1 MPLRKISFLCC
12 ILPVATGRR
21 GSPTPRAADRRPVR
35 LLTVLVVLTACWADA
50 QSSSAGDSPKPR
62 GTSQVRPADDRLQ
75 GLIHGLRRM
84 DADESGSLEADEIS
98 DRARPYIERWAR
110 LADLDPSKPLP
121 IPELEKALHQH
132 YGNRQPPARPSPRQ
146 TRRPTPEAGSPVR
159 GFGPDEDQPPIPGF
173 GVEIDPSVVLL
184 QADLDRAA
192 ERLRSSDRNRDGFID
207 RHEASQGR
215 WPDDVFQ
222 YDANRDNRLSRRELA
237 VRYARRRI
245 QEARGRDRSPSR
257 SDSGRRGRGSPEEA
271 QRRGREEEERRRRQD
286 PRTREAW
293 YLSGSIMY
301 RYDLNR
307 NGSLEPNEFRN
318 LGEKAASADA
328 DGRGRV
334 DRQELVEWLL
344 RVAERPERD
353 LPPELPEWF
362 RQRDADADAQ
372 VTMAEFAQQWSED
385 KVTQFEKYDLN
396 SDGIITPEECVGAS
410 SLPEGTYRNHQLKI
424 IPAGR
429 TVYSEIVVPDGEP
442 VSNLDVQ
449 ISITH
454 TYDAHLDAF
463 LIAPFG
469 QRIELF
475 TAVGRD
481 DDHFDNTLFDDEAQ
495 RSIAQAKPPFKGAY
509 RPEAVDKRQ
518 PSLKQ
523 FYGKQIGGTWTLMI
537 QAGRSDRPGALHG
550 WALITT
556 PAQNSQES
564 ERPEPDHAQPDR
576 AQRDRSQRGRP
587 ERDRSEGSRPL
598 FRRSRR

>member
-12 ILPVATGRR
+12 ILPAATGRR
-21 GSPTPRAADRRPVR
+21 GSPTPRAADRRPVW
-35 LLTVLVVLTACWADA
+35 LLTVLVVLAACWADA
-50 QSSSAGDSPKPR
+50 RSSSAGDSPQPR
-62 GTSQVRPADDRLQ
+62 GTSQVRSADDRLQ
-75 GLIHGLRRM
+75 GLIDGLRRM

-121 IPELEKALHQH
+121 IPELEKALHRH
-132 YGNRQPPARPSPRQ
+132 YGSRRPPARPSPRQ
-146 TRRPTPEAGSPVR
+146 TRRPTPQAGSPVR

-173 GVEIDPSVVLL
+173 GVEIDPSVALL

-192 ERLRSSDRNRDGFID
+192 ERLRSSDRNGDGFLD
-207 RHEASQGR
+207 RHEVSHGR

-245 QEARGRDRSPSR
+245 QEARSRGRSPSR

-271 QRRGREEEERRRRQD
+271 QRRGRGEEERRRRQD

-293 YLSGSIMY
+293 YVSGSIMY

-307 NGSLEPNEFRN
+307 NGALEPNEFRN

-334 DRQELVEWLL
+334 DRRELVEWLL

-362 RQRDADADAQ
+362 RRRDANADAQ
-372 VTMAEFAQQWSED
+372 ITMAEFSQQWSED

-396 SDGIITPEECVGAS
+396 SDGIITPEECLDAS

-442 VSNLDVQ
+442 VANLDVQ

-481 DDHFDNTLFDDEAQ
+481 DDHFDNTVFDDEAP
-495 RSIAQAKPPFKGAY
+495 RPITQAKPPFKGAY
-509 RPEAVDKRQ
+509 RPEAVDKKQ

-537 QAGRSDRPGALHG
+537 RAGRSDRPGALHG
-550 WALITT
+550 WSLITT
-556 PAQNSQES
+556 TAQNSPES
-564 ERPEPDHAQPDR
+564 DHPEPDRP
-576 AQRDRSQRGRP
+576 QRDRSERGRP
-587 ERDRSEGSRPL
+587 DRDRSGGDRPL